1 MYKRL
6 RSNVN
11 SLKSNVLTDHQNI
24 YKSFSVYDAKCE
36 DEGSTPSISTYILDL
51 LRLLKEYKKEPFMG
65 ITGIDSHRDKY
76 SRKTS
81 TFT

>member
-1 MYKRL
+1 MSFKNYKIL
-6 RSNVN
+6 
-11 SLKSNVLTDHQNI
+11 
-24 YKSFSVYDAKCE
+24 
-36 DEGSTPSISTYILDL
+36 STPSISTYILDL